1 MGGLPMRREVGW
13 LAIGASAVGYPLTE
27 VVLQRGGKRGA
38 VVVESVCVGLAF
50 RDASMVAGGS
60 PKRLQRIPAGLL
72 YLELAAAVV
81 ASLAASRSLL
91 IDKGPDTPKPDVVEI
106 VRRGAVCAL
115 FCLHTVRFHIY
126 LSPDQGRR
134 P

>member
-1 MGGLPMRREVGW
+1 MRREVGW

-60 PKRLQRIPAGLL
+60 PKRLQRIPAALL
-72 YLELAAAVV
+72 YLELVAAVV
-81 ASLAASRSLL
+81 ASLAASRPLL
-91 IDKGPDTPKPDVVEI
+91 IAKGLDAPKPDVVEI
-106 VRRGAVCAL
+106 MRRGAVCAL

>member
-1 MGGLPMRREVGW
+1 MRREVGW

-60 PKRLQRIPAGLL
+60 PKRLQRIPAWLL
-72 YLELAAAVV
+72 YLELVAAVV

-91 IDKGPDTPKPDVVEI
+91 IEQGLETPEPDTVEI
-106 VRRGAVCAL
+106 VRRGAVGAL

>member
-1 MGGLPMRREVGW
+1 MRREVGW
-13 LAIGASAVGYPLTE
+13 LVLGASAVAYPLTE

-38 VVVESVCVGLAF
+38 VVVDSVCVGMAV
-50 RDASMVAGGS
+50 RDASMVMGGS
-60 PKRLQRIPAGLL
+60 PRRLQRIPAGLL
-72 YLELAAAVV
+72 YLELAAAV
-81 ASLAASRSLL
+81 AAALAASRSLL
-91 IDKGPDTPKPDVVEI
+91 IDRGPETPEPDVVEV
-106 VRRGAVCAL
+106 VRRAAVAAL

>member
-1 MGGLPMRREVGW
+1 MGGRPMRREVGW

-60 PKRLQRIPAGLL
+60 PKRLQRIPAWLL
-72 YLELAAAVV
+72 YLELVAAVV

-91 IDKGPDTPKPDVVEI
+91 IEQGLETPEPDAVEI

>member
-1 MGGLPMRREVGW
+1 MGGRPMRREIGW
-13 LAIGASAVGYPLTE
+13 LAIGASAVGFPLTE

-60 PKRLQRIPAGLL
+60 PKRLQRIPAWLL

-91 IDKGPDTPKPDVVEI
+91 IERPETSKPDVVEI

>member
-1 MGGLPMRREVGW
+1 MGGLPMRREIGW

-27 VVLQRGGKRGA
+27 LVLQRGGKRGA

-60 PKRLQRIPAGLL
+60 PKRLQGIPAGLL

-91 IDKGPDTPKPDVVEI
+91 IERRPDTSKPDVVEI
-106 VRRGAVCAL
+106 VRRGAICAL

>member
-1 MGGLPMRREVGW
+1 MRREVGW
-13 LAIGASAVGYPLTE
+13 LVIGASAVGYPLTE
-27 VVLQRGGKRGA
+27 VVRQRGGKRGA

-72 YLELAAAVV
+72 HLELAAAVV
-81 ASLAASRSLL
+81 ASLSASRSLL

>member
-1 MGGLPMRREVGW
+1 MRREVGW

-27 VVLQRGGKRGA
+27 VVLQRGRKRGA
-38 VVVESVCVGLAF
+38 IVVGSVCVGLAF
-50 RDASMVAGGS
+50 RDASMVAGSS
-60 PKRLQRIPAGLL
+60 PKRLQRIPAWLL
-72 YLELAAAVV
+72 YLELVAAVV

-91 IDKGPDTPKPDVVEI
+91 IEQGLETPEPDAVEI
-106 VRRGAVCAL
+106 ARRGAVCAL
-115 FCLHTVRFHIY
+115 FCLHTVRLHIY

>member
-13 LAIGASAVGYPLTE
+13 LAIGASAVGYPVTE

-38 VVVESVCVGLAF
+38 VVVESACVGLAF

-91 IDKGPDTPKPDVVEI
+91 IDKGADTPKPDVVEI

-126 LSPDQGRR
+126 LSPGQGRR

>member
-27 VVLQRGGKRGA
+27 VVLKRGGKRGA
-38 VVVESVCVGLAF
+38 IVVESVCVGLAF
-50 RDASMVAGGS
+50 RDASMVAGDS

-72 YLELAAAVV
+72 YLELAAAVG
-81 ASLAASRSLL
+81 ASLAGSRSLL
-91 IDKGPDTPKPDVVEI
+91 IGKGPDTPKPDVVEI
-106 VRRGAVCAL
+106 VRRGAGCAL

-126 LSPDQGRR
+126 LSPDPGRR

>member
-1 MGGLPMRREVGW
+1 MRREVGW
-13 LAIGASAVGYPLTE
+13 LVIGASAVGYPLTE
-27 VVLQRGGKRGA
+27 IVVRRGGRRGA
-38 VVVESVCVGLAF
+38 VLVESVCVGLAL

-60 PKRLQRIPAGLL
+60 PERLQRIPAGLL

-81 ASLAASRSLL
+81 ASLAASRSLVV
-91 IDKGPDTPKPDVVEI
+91 DEGPDTPKPGVVEI

-126 LSPDQGRR
+126 LGPDQGRR

>member
-13 LAIGASAVGYPLTE
+13 LVIGASAVGYPLTE
-27 VVLQRGGKRGA
+27 VVRQRGGKRGA

-72 YLELAAAVV
+72 HLELAAAVV
-81 ASLAASRSLL
+81 ASLSAARSLL
-91 IDKGPDTPKPDVVEI
+91 IDKRPDTPKPDVVEI

>member
-1 MGGLPMRREVGW
+1 MRREVGW

-27 VVLQRGGKRGA
+27 VVLQRGGRRGA

-72 YLELAAAVV
+72 HLELAAAVV
-81 ASLAASRSLL
+81 ASLSAARSLL
-91 IDKGPDTPKPDVVEI
+91 IDKRPDTPKPDVVEI

>member
-1 MGGLPMRREVGW
+1 MRREVGW
-13 LAIGASAVGYPLTE
+13 LVLGASAVGYPLTK
-27 VVLQRGGKRGA
+27 VVLQRGGRRGA

-60 PKRLQRIPAGLL
+60 PQRLRRIPAGLL

-81 ASLAASRSLL
+81 ASLAGSRSLL
-91 IDKGPDTPKPDVVEI
+91 IDKGTDTPKPDVVEI

-115 FCLHTVRFHIY
+115 FCLHTVRFRIY